1 MKRAK
6 NLCACAIDRTRLMEQ
21 LGLRGDP
28 LLLSATS
35 CLYPL
40 PCTCP
45 CPRPCHITPQ
55 QVSASSF
62 GQLSLQ
68 VFARCGLRIF
78 FQIKLESLNLCL
90 ACFTFLYPILACL
103 NLFNLLRRRRLRRR
117 RRPLKA
123 SATHNNFSHSVGG
136 NQRSPLNR
144 LPGWEQEQQEQPE
157 EERQLATDLHT
168 RKAHLSKTPNELA
181 KMRCPALSC
190 SGSGSGSGWGCTHE

>member
-1 MKRAK
+1 
-6 NLCACAIDRTRLMEQ
+6 MEQ

-78 FQIKLESLNLCL
+78 FQIKLESLNLC
-90 ACFTFLYPILACL
+90 AWPASPSFTRSWPAWIYLICCGVG
-103 NLFNLLRRRRLRRR
+103 
-117 RRPLKA
+117 
-123 SATHNNFSHSVGG
+123 VGG
-136 NQRSPLNR
+136 CGGGGDRSKPAQRIIIFHIQLEATRDRPSTGSLAGSNKNKKKKKKDNWLLTYIPEKRIYQRPQTSWPRCDVR
-144 LPGWEQEQQEQPE
+144 L
-157 EERQLATDLHT
+157 
-168 RKAHLSKTPNELA
+168 
-181 KMRCPALSC
+181 CPALALAWAGDALMNEKASPAL
-190 SGSGSGSGWGCTHE
+190 